1 MRLTR
6 VWVGTVVNTGLQ
18 HDNRRPVEFFG
29 DELASVTFLSFQDG
43 VMCENRGMTQTL
55 YRIPGDRLVVYVE
68 EWSKIEGEESLY
80 TLVEVTKDELK
91 GAEWSEL
98 LAYKAGI
105 LPPLSVDDVV

>member
-29 DELASVTFLSFQDG
+29 DELASVTFLKLQDG
-43 VMCENRGMTQTL
+43 VVCENRGMTQTL
-55 YRIPGDRLVVYVE
+55 YSIPGDRLVVYVE
-68 EWSKIEGEESLY
+68 EWSKVEGEESLY
-80 TLVEVTKDELK
+80 TLVEVTEEELRE
-91 GAEWSEL
+91 EWSKL